1 MGADGSEIETAAII
15 TTEPNPV
22 VAQIHDRMPV
32 VIHPDDYAKW
42 LDVQNV
48 DGKESVQMLTM
59 AADDYFVFEPTTIER
74 NTPPLKPKA
83 QLTLF

>member
-1 MGADGSEIETAAII
+1 
-15 TTEPNPV
+15 
-22 VAQIHDRMPV
+22 MPV

-74 NTPPLKPKA
+74 NAPPPKPKA